1 MFGGFF
7 LETIKGFVKHIIF
20 KNPQNGYIIF
30 KLVSEE
36 TEITCKG
43 TLVQLDEGEF
53 IEAEGFGAKIF
64 RRRTMRRM
72 ILPRQGGQFL
82 SPTIPRTRRVRFFSC
97 NKRAS
102 SRFPRAHPRPTRF
115 RFSTSLRT
123 MTMLSPKWQRR
134 WCPHNS
140 SVGTTE
146 RSRSST
152 AITHLKAG
160 SPRTNLRMYSL
171 MNPQQA

>member
-53 IEAEGFGAKIF
+53 LDVYKVPLETAFEKCMNGEIKDAKTIIG
-64 RRRTMRRM
+64 
-72 ILPRQGGQFL
+72 ILKTRELKKNGGL
-82 SPTIPRTRRVRFFSC
+82 S
-97 NKRAS
+97 
-102 SRFPRAHPRPTRF
+102 
-115 RFSTSLRT
+115 
-123 MTMLSPKWQRR
+123 
-134 WCPHNS
+134 
-140 SVGTTE
+140 
-146 RSRSST
+146 
-152 AITHLKAG
+152 
-160 SPRTNLRMYSL
+160 
-171 MNPQQA
+171 